1 MGLFDFLKGKN
12 KVGQSDTVKKTDAE
26 TNVEEIKYET
36 KLTAREITNDAEVVQ
51 RIVEKIVDE
60 DPFKN
65 FYNGKTEDDFG
76 VSSYRTYKY
85 DTITTINI
93 DLTEKD
99 KNSLSIYI
107 EGIFLGSIPQQKS
120 DEINQYRETYLLT
133 SYVYVTGGPFKEYSQ
148 TEETVKSGS
157 APYGLD
163 IFIQFT

>member
-12 KVGQSDTVKKTDAE
+12 KVGHSNSIKEKDAE

-36 KLTAREITNDAEVVQ
+36 MLTAREITNNAEVIQ
-51 RIVEKIVDE
+51 KIVEKMVDE

-65 FYNGKTEDDFG
+65 FYNGKAEQDFG
-76 VSSYRTYKY
+76 VSSSRIYKY

-93 DLTEKD
+93 DLTEED

-107 EGIFLGSIPQQKS
+107 EGIFLGNIPQQKS
-120 DEINQYRETYLLT
+120 DEINRYREKHLLT

-148 TEETVKSGS
+148 ADETVKNGS

-163 IFIQFT
+163 ISIQFT